1 MSPYLVH
8 ESGHRVTSSQACCD
22 PSLARPQRDAP
33 ARAHQDR
40 PGALNLGH
48 LSDLIDDF
56 CMHLTGLGVV
66 GARETDRHPGPAPHD
81 VDLER
86 LQNGH
91 APHGIA
97 SGGLNVLGNMT
108 RSENGHRENR
118 SVRGHTTSVE
128 RSTAAP
134 RSSEADEV
142 LLHVVAQGR

>member
-22 PSLARPQRDAP
+22 PSLARPQRDAS
-33 ARAHQDR
+33 ARAHHDR

-66 GARETDRHPGPAPHD
+66 GARETDRHPVPAPHD